1 MHIDLKTKL
10 VTMAMAAL
18 GIGAC
23 GAAKPAPGETG
34 GSSAVP
40 TASESTQGD
49 ERASESRCSGQGN
62 CCAEHNCGAEHTCC
76 SHGGKVHATD
86 APADTRGT
94 PEADTAK

>member
-1 MHIDLKTKL
+1 MHTDLKAKL

-23 GAAKPAPGETG
+23 GAAQAAPGETG

-49 ERASESRCSGQGN
+49 DTASEGGCAGHGN
-62 CCAEHNCGAEHTCC
+62 CCAHYRVEHTCC
-76 SHGGKVHATD
+76 SHGGKTPATEL
-86 APADTRGT
+86 PADPPPT
-94 PEADTAK
+94 PEASTPK